1 MARVISLSFA
11 NVKNADYQ
19 SAVTRICQLL
29 TDLYRRNRF
38 LLKGDLLSEKEK
50 EEYENISKDMPEVV
64 AAMAI
69 YKMSEYLFRCYGRKV
84 VILLDEYDTPLQ
96 EAYVNGYW
104 KELVCFIRGLFNAA
118 FKTNPYLDR
127 AIMTGITRISRESV
141 FSDLNNLEVVTT
153 TSEKYETSFGFMQ
166 QEVTESLEEYG
177 LSEREEEAKAW
188 YDGFTFG
195 KRNDIYNPWSILNFL
210 DKGKIAL
217 YWVNTS
223 SNRLVGR
230 LIQEGSPDVK
240 MVMEDLLKGKVYH
253 TLLDEQIV
261 YDQLD
266 RRRSA
271 VWSLLLASGYLKV
284 QYFTFDENRGK
295 TDYALIL
302 TNKEVRFMFEQMI
315 EEWFVEYTP
324 AYNCFV
330 KAFLAGNLREMNR
343 YMNQVS
349 MDTFSFFDSG
359 NRPSERTE
367 PERFYHGFVLGL
379 LVELKERYTI
389 TSNRE
394 SGFRRYDVLL
404 EPCRDTDDAMILEFK
419 VYDPEDGEKS
429 LEDTVKAALDQIEQK
444 RYATSMEAKG
454 IPAERIRRYGFA
466 FEGKK
471 VLIGGA

>member
-84 VILLDEYDTPLQ
+84 VILLDEYDTPL
-96 EAYVNGYW
+96 
-104 KELVCFIRGLFNAA
+104 
-118 FKTNPYLDR
+118 
-127 AIMTGITRISRESV
+127 
-141 FSDLNNLEVVTT
+141 
-153 TSEKYETSFGFMQ
+153 

-466 FEGKK
+466 FEVKK

>member
-84 VILLDEYDTPLQ
+84 VILLDEYDTPL
-96 EAYVNGYW
+96 
-104 KELVCFIRGLFNAA
+104 
-118 FKTNPYLDR
+118 
-127 AIMTGITRISRESV
+127 
-141 FSDLNNLEVVTT
+141 
-153 TSEKYETSFGFMQ
+153 

>member
-84 VILLDEYDTPLQ
+84 VILLDEYDTPL
-96 EAYVNGYW
+96 
-104 KELVCFIRGLFNAA
+104 
-118 FKTNPYLDR
+118 
-127 AIMTGITRISRESV
+127 
-141 FSDLNNLEVVTT
+141 
-153 TSEKYETSFGFMQ
+153 

-284 QYFTFDENRGK
+284 EYFTFDENRGK

>member
-177 LSEREEEAKAW
+177 L
-188 YDGFTFG
+188 
-195 KRNDIYNPWSILNFL
+195 
-210 DKGKIAL
+210 
-217 YWVNTS
+217 
-223 SNRLVGR
+223 
-230 LIQEGSPDVK
+230 
-240 MVMEDLLKGKVYH
+240 
-253 TLLDEQIV
+253 
-261 YDQLD
+261 
-266 RRRSA
+266 
-271 VWSLLLASGYLKV
+271 
-284 QYFTFDENRGK
+284 
-295 TDYALIL
+295 
-302 TNKEVRFMFEQMI
+302 
-315 EEWFVEYTP
+315 
-324 AYNCFV
+324 
-330 KAFLAGNLREMNR
+330 
-343 YMNQVS
+343 
-349 MDTFSFFDSG
+349 
-359 NRPSERTE
+359 
-367 PERFYHGFVLGL
+367 
-379 LVELKERYTI
+379 
-389 TSNRE
+389 
-394 SGFRRYDVLL
+394 
-404 EPCRDTDDAMILEFK
+404 
-419 VYDPEDGEKS
+419 
-429 LEDTVKAALDQIEQK
+429 
-444 RYATSMEAKG
+444 
-454 IPAERIRRYGFA
+454 
-466 FEGKK
+466 
-471 VLIGGA
+471 

>member
-96 EAYVNGYW
+96 E
-104 KELVCFIRGLFNAA
+104 
-118 FKTNPYLDR
+118 
-127 AIMTGITRISRESV
+127 
-141 FSDLNNLEVVTT
+141 
-153 TSEKYETSFGFMQ
+153 
-166 QEVTESLEEYG
+166 VTESLEEYG

-253 TLLDEQIV
+253 TSLDEQIV

>member
-84 VILLDEYDTPLQ
+84 VILLDEYDTPL
-96 EAYVNGYW
+96 
-104 KELVCFIRGLFNAA
+104 
-118 FKTNPYLDR
+118 
-127 AIMTGITRISRESV
+127 
-141 FSDLNNLEVVTT
+141 
-153 TSEKYETSFGFMQ
+153 

-394 SGFRRYDVLL
+394 SGFGRYDVLL

>member
-96 EAYVNGYW
+96 E
-104 KELVCFIRGLFNAA
+104 
-118 FKTNPYLDR
+118 
-127 AIMTGITRISRESV
+127 
-141 FSDLNNLEVVTT
+141 
-153 TSEKYETSFGFMQ
+153 
-166 QEVTESLEEYG
+166 VTESLEEYG

-253 TLLDEQIV
+253 TSLDEQIV

-343 YMNQVS
+343 YMNQVF

>member
-84 VILLDEYDTPLQ
+84 VILLDEYDTPL
-96 EAYVNGYW
+96 
-104 KELVCFIRGLFNAA
+104 
-118 FKTNPYLDR
+118 
-127 AIMTGITRISRESV
+127 
-141 FSDLNNLEVVTT
+141 
-153 TSEKYETSFGFMQ
+153 

-466 FEGKK
+466 FEGKT
-471 VLIGGA
+471 VLIKNK

>member
-284 QYFTFDENRGK
+284 QYFTFDEILSCSK
-295 TDYALIL
+295 IL
-302 TNKEVRFMFEQMI
+302 TVGSLADKLSTPVIEISLGSSRPKIVNAISPTVFTIERGSFTKEAKYFAHDASAYGVPRCGAAKKIASETPRSGSNLII
-315 EEWFVEYTP
+315 EENLLLLALSFAP
-324 AYNCFV
+324 A
-330 KAFLAGNLREMNR
+330 AG
-343 YMNQVS
+343 YF
-349 MDTFSFFDSG
+349 FSSA
-359 NRPSERTE
+359 SKRTS
-367 PERFYHGFVLGL
+367 PE
-379 LVELKERYTI
+379 
-389 TSNRE
+389 
-394 SGFRRYDVLL
+394 L
-404 EPCRDTDDAMILEFK
+404 ET
-419 VYDPEDGEKS
+419 KS
-429 LEDTVKAALDQIEQK
+429 L
-444 RYATSMEAKG
+444 AK
-454 IPAERIRRYGFA
+454 IPPI
-466 FEGKK
+466 
-471 VLIGGA
+471 L

>member
-84 VILLDEYDTPLQ
+84 VILLDEYDAPL
-96 EAYVNGYW
+96 
-104 KELVCFIRGLFNAA
+104 
-118 FKTNPYLDR
+118 
-127 AIMTGITRISRESV
+127 
-141 FSDLNNLEVVTT
+141 
-153 TSEKYETSFGFMQ
+153 

>member
-84 VILLDEYDTPLQ
+84 VILLDEYDTPL
-96 EAYVNGYW
+96 
-104 KELVCFIRGLFNAA
+104 
-118 FKTNPYLDR
+118 
-127 AIMTGITRISRESV
+127 
-141 FSDLNNLEVVTT
+141 
-153 TSEKYETSFGFMQ
+153 

-367 PERFYHGFVLGL
+367 PERFYRGFVLGL

>member
-96 EAYVNGYW
+96 E
-104 KELVCFIRGLFNAA
+104 
-118 FKTNPYLDR
+118 
-127 AIMTGITRISRESV
+127 
-141 FSDLNNLEVVTT
+141 
-153 TSEKYETSFGFMQ
+153 
-166 QEVTESLEEYG
+166 VTESLEEYG

-188 YDGFTFG
+188 YDGFTFE

>member
-84 VILLDEYDTPLQ
+84 VILLDEYDTPL
-96 EAYVNGYW
+96 
-104 KELVCFIRGLFNAA
+104 
-118 FKTNPYLDR
+118 
-127 AIMTGITRISRESV
+127 
-141 FSDLNNLEVVTT
+141 
-153 TSEKYETSFGFMQ
+153 

-343 YMNQVS
+343 YMNQGS

>member
-84 VILLDEYDTPLQ
+84 VILLDEYDTPL
-96 EAYVNGYW
+96 
-104 KELVCFIRGLFNAA
+104 
-118 FKTNPYLDR
+118 
-127 AIMTGITRISRESV
+127 
-141 FSDLNNLEVVTT
+141 
-153 TSEKYETSFGFMQ
+153 

-379 LVELKERYTI
+379 LVEPKERYTI

>member
-69 YKMSEYLFRCYGRKV
+69 YKMSEYLFRCYGQKV
-84 VILLDEYDTPLQ
+84 LIFLDEYDTPL
-96 EAYVNGYW
+96 
-104 KELVCFIRGLFNAA
+104 
-118 FKTNPYLDR
+118 
-127 AIMTGITRISRESV
+127 
-141 FSDLNNLEVVTT
+141 
-153 TSEKYETSFGFMQ
+153 

>member
-84 VILLDEYDTPLQ
+84 VILLDEYDTPL
-96 EAYVNGYW
+96 
-104 KELVCFIRGLFNAA
+104 
-118 FKTNPYLDR
+118 
-127 AIMTGITRISRESV
+127 
-141 FSDLNNLEVVTT
+141 
-153 TSEKYETSFGFMQ
+153 

-466 FEGKK
+466 FEGKR
-471 VLIGGA
+471 VLVG

>member
-84 VILLDEYDTPLQ
+84 VILLDEYDTPL
-96 EAYVNGYW
+96 
-104 KELVCFIRGLFNAA
+104 
-118 FKTNPYLDR
+118 
-127 AIMTGITRISRESV
+127 
-141 FSDLNNLEVVTT
+141 
-153 TSEKYETSFGFMQ
+153 

-343 YMNQVS
+343 YMNQVF

-394 SGFRRYDVLL
+394 SGFGRYDVLL

>member
-271 VWSLLLASGYLKV
+271 VWSLLLAAV
-284 QYFTFDENRGK
+284 
-295 TDYALIL
+295 I
-302 TNKEVRFMFEQMI
+302 
-315 EEWFVEYTP
+315 
-324 AYNCFV
+324 
-330 KAFLAGNLREMNR
+330 
-343 YMNQVS
+343 
-349 MDTFSFFDSG
+349 
-359 NRPSERTE
+359 
-367 PERFYHGFVLGL
+367 
-379 LVELKERYTI
+379 
-389 TSNRE
+389 
-394 SGFRRYDVLL
+394 
-404 EPCRDTDDAMILEFK
+404 
-419 VYDPEDGEKS
+419 
-429 LEDTVKAALDQIEQK
+429 
-444 RYATSMEAKG
+444 
-454 IPAERIRRYGFA
+454 
-466 FEGKK
+466 
-471 VLIGGA
+471 

>member
-11 NVKNADYQ
+11 NEKNADYQ

-84 VILLDEYDTPLQ
+84 VILLDEYDTPL
-96 EAYVNGYW
+96 
-104 KELVCFIRGLFNAA
+104 
-118 FKTNPYLDR
+118 
-127 AIMTGITRISRESV
+127 
-141 FSDLNNLEVVTT
+141 
-153 TSEKYETSFGFMQ
+153 

>member
-84 VILLDEYDTPLQ
+84 VILLDEYDTPL
-96 EAYVNGYW
+96 
-104 KELVCFIRGLFNAA
+104 
-118 FKTNPYLDR
+118 
-127 AIMTGITRISRESV
+127 
-141 FSDLNNLEVVTT
+141 
-153 TSEKYETSFGFMQ
+153 

-454 IPAERIRRYGFA
+454 IPAERIRMYGFA
-466 FEGKK
+466 FEGKQ
-471 VLIGGA
+471 VLIRGRG

>member
-69 YKMSEYLFRCYGRKV
+69 YKMSEYLFCCYGRKV
-84 VILLDEYDTPLQ
+84 VILLDEYDTP
-96 EAYVNGYW
+96 
-104 KELVCFIRGLFNAA
+104 
-118 FKTNPYLDR
+118 
-127 AIMTGITRISRESV
+127 
-141 FSDLNNLEVVTT
+141 
-153 TSEKYETSFGFMQ
+153 Q

-271 VWSLLLASGYLKV
+271 VWSLLLAAV
-284 QYFTFDENRGK
+284 
-295 TDYALIL
+295 I
-302 TNKEVRFMFEQMI
+302 
-315 EEWFVEYTP
+315 
-324 AYNCFV
+324 
-330 KAFLAGNLREMNR
+330 
-343 YMNQVS
+343 
-349 MDTFSFFDSG
+349 
-359 NRPSERTE
+359 
-367 PERFYHGFVLGL
+367 
-379 LVELKERYTI
+379 
-389 TSNRE
+389 
-394 SGFRRYDVLL
+394 
-404 EPCRDTDDAMILEFK
+404 
-419 VYDPEDGEKS
+419 
-429 LEDTVKAALDQIEQK
+429 
-444 RYATSMEAKG
+444 
-454 IPAERIRRYGFA
+454 
-466 FEGKK
+466 
-471 VLIGGA
+471 

>member
-84 VILLDEYDTPLQ
+84 VILLDEYDTPL
-96 EAYVNGYW
+96 
-104 KELVCFIRGLFNAA
+104 
-118 FKTNPYLDR
+118 
-127 AIMTGITRISRESV
+127 
-141 FSDLNNLEVVTT
+141 
-153 TSEKYETSFGFMQ
+153 

-429 LEDTVKAALDQIEQK
+429 LEDTAKAALDQIEQK

-466 FEGKK
+466 FEVKK

>member
-84 VILLDEYDTPLQ
+84 VILLDEYDTPL
-96 EAYVNGYW
+96 
-104 KELVCFIRGLFNAA
+104 
-118 FKTNPYLDR
+118 
-127 AIMTGITRISRESV
+127 
-141 FSDLNNLEVVTT
+141 
-153 TSEKYETSFGFMQ
+153 

-343 YMNQVS
+343 YMNQVF